1 MKKENL
7 KLFVGGYFTDKVFKG
22 EQFEGMCF
30 FGDVDTYSLEEAL
43 SLGFVGDSFMEWY
56 EGNFEEEEGVFYSL
70 SFSDK
75 VKYILEYVENDEI
88 AGLAYFDT
96 EEAAEDYKNECID
109 NLEWAKNNS
118 VYIGTELDKYGYF
131 REIYEYKAN

>member
-56 EGNFEEEEGVFYSL
+56 EGKFQ
-70 SFSDK
+70 
-75 VKYILEYVENDEI
+75 
-88 AGLAYFDT
+88 
-96 EEAAEDYKNECID
+96 
-109 NLEWAKNNS
+109 
-118 VYIGTELDKYGYF
+118 
-131 REIYEYKAN
+131 